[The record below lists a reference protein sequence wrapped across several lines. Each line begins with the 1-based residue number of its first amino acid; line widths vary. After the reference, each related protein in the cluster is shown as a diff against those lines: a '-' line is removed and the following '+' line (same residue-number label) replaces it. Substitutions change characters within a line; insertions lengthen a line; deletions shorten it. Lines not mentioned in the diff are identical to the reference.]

1 MEGLVFPFISF
12 NFGLLGPKFSSPA
25 ARFKGLRQG
34 GGTACT
40 EIATLA
46 VTIMPAW
53 SRAPVAAPG
62 QQVLKGFPRAVR
74 PAATS
79 LVQ

>member
-53 SRAPVAAPG
+53 SEAHVDVQHAANI
-62 QQVLKGFPRAVR
+62 QHKYIVC
-74 PAATS
+74 AT
-79 LVQ
+79 V